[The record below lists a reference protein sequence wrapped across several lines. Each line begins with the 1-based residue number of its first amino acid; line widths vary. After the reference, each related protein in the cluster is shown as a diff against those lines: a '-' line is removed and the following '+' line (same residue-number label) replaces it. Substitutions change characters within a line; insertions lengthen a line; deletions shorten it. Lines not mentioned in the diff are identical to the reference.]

1 MKEQKKSSWGAVLVS
16 FLKEFLLNSFEAPGH
31 LYYDENLT
39 NRRKKKEKLYLEGA
53 STGDCGRSSFASCY
67 SLEHVCSR
75 CAMGKNSYRCS
86 V

>member
-39 NRRKKKEKLYLEGA
+39 NEGKRKKNYIW
-53 STGDCGRSSFASCY
+53 SSFRLFNYFFMNLQSQ
-67 SLEHVCSR
+67 
-75 CAMGKNSYRCS
+75 M
-86 V
+86 

>member
-39 NRRKKKEKLYLEGA
+39 NEGKRKKKLYLEGA
-53 STGDCGRSSFASCY
+53 STGDWW
-67 SLEHVCSR
+67 
-75 CAMGKNSYRCS
+75 
-86 V
+86 

>member
-39 NRRKKKEKLYLEGA
+39 NEGKRKKNYIWRVLL
-53 STGDCGRSSFASCY
+53 
-67 SLEHVCSR
+67 LV
-75 CAMGKNSYRCS
+75 
-86 V
+86 

>member
-39 NRRKKKEKLYLEGA
+39 NEGKKKENLYLEGA
-53 STGDCGRSSFASCY
+53 STGD
-67 SLEHVCSR
+67 SR
-75 CAMGKNSYRCS
+75 WK
-86 V
+86 